1 MIPQCNPRA
10 SYLAHRAE
18 IDNAIARVLQ
28 GGAYI
33 LGPEV
38 AGFERELAR
47 ATGAKWALGVANGTD
62 ALEIALRA
70 CGIVAGDGVATVSH
84 TAVATVAAIVRIGAV
99 PLFVD
104 IDPERFTMCPQSL
117 AAALASNAAT
127 LCKAVVIVHLYG
139 QPAEMPTLLSIGR
152 GRGLAVIEDC
162 AQAHGA
168 LLDGKPVGSWG
179 DAGCFSFYP
188 TKNLG
193 ALGDAGAVVGNDD
206 AIGKRA
212 RLLREYG
219 WRERYISE
227 SFGLNSR
234 LDELQAAILRV
245 KLPHL
250 DADNRCRQA
259 ISAIY
264 DELLATLGVDVPAR
278 FPNAR
283 HVFHQYVLRVPA
295 RDLVRERLREHGV
308 STLLHY
314 PAAVHQQPAYADPTL
329 APVPLPHTEALI
341 PRILS
346 LPMFPELGEED
357 ARSVCAAIAA
367 SLD

>member
-1 MIPQCNPRA
+1 M
-10 SYLAHRAE
+10 
-18 IDNAIARVLQ
+18 
-28 GGAYI
+28 
-33 LGPEV
+33 
-38 AGFERELAR
+38 
-47 ATGAKWALGVANGTD
+47 
-62 ALEIALRA
+62 RA
-70 CGIVAGDGVATVSH
+70 CGVVAGDRVATVSH

-117 AAALASNAAT
+117 TAVLASEASR
-127 LCKAVVIVHLYG
+127 LCKAVVVVHLYG
-139 QPAEMPTLLSIGR
+139 QPADMPALISIAR
-152 GRGLAVIEDC
+152 TRGLTLIEDC

-168 LLDGKPVGSWG
+168 HLDGRPVGCWG

-193 ALGDAGAVVGNDD
+193 ALGDGGAVVGNDS
-206 AIGKRA
+206 AVGERTK
-212 RLLREYG
+212 LLREYG

-245 KLPHL
+245 KLRHL
-250 DADNRCRQA
+250 DADNSRREA
-259 ISAIY
+259 IAAVY
-264 DELLATLGVDVPAR
+264 DELLRAIGVELPAR
-278 FPNAR
+278 FANAR

-295 RDLVRERLREHGV
+295 RDRVRERLRQHGV
-308 STLLHY
+308 STLVHY
-314 PAAVHQQPAYADPTL
+314 PSAVHQQLAYADPNF
-329 APVPLPHTEALI
+329 APVPLPHTEALM

-346 LPMFPELGEED
+346 LPMFPELGAGD
-357 ARSVCAAIAA
+357 VRSVCTAIAA